1 FAGLNSAETSPNT
14 SPNRAQSK
22 STKGAEN
29 ISELCEP
36 RATSSQFAQLI
47 RHCAKL
53 PPRGHILRFATA
65 RRPSILSS
73 TDLDGNHHT
82 FPLSHT
88 YHASPFLFNKVQK
101 AALLIRSI
109 AGDQDEVAHRRVVVI
124 GPDAEGT
131 NHGFEAASVDIAAC
145 LKVIAA
151 PSSFGAAA
159 IARAIVLRYFL
170 GHLYAPLLKMTL
182 PTSASE
188 EFKEVRIPEV
198 DVNVANFDSD
208 RNPVRNCRST

>member
-88 YHASPFLFNKVQK
+88 YHASPFC
-101 AALLIRSI
+101 
-109 AGDQDEVAHRRVVVI
+109 DQDEVAHRRVVVI

-159 IARAIVLRYFL
+159 IARAIVLRY
-170 GHLYAPLLKMTL
+170 APLLKMTL

-198 DVNVANFDSD
+198 DVNAANFDSD